1 MAPKELPRP
10 KPLLTREY
18 CCKWKESLKYLVQA
32 RRRRRKVLL
41 SGALP
46 RDTNLTVVP
55 ITEASS
61 NDDAARE
68 KRSQIYL
75 INYGLGLAIYILEG
89 LLWLKVVS
97 RTNLKESWLL
107 FGTALLIR
115 SRPVKGVMEYGGDS
129 WLSNSLGKESQF
141 NSEACNHGQYRR
153 RLVIGGP
160 WKKRIGNG
168 NH

>member
-1 MAPKELPRP
+1 M
-10 KPLLTREY
+10 
-18 CCKWKESLKYLVQA
+18 
-32 RRRRRKVLL
+32 LL

-89 LLWLKVVS
+89 LL
-97 RTNLKESWLL
+97 
-107 FGTALLIR
+107 
-115 SRPVKGVMEYGGDS
+115 
-129 WLSNSLGKESQF
+129 
-141 NSEACNHGQYRR
+141 
-153 RLVIGGP
+153 
-160 WKKRIGNG
+160 
-168 NH
+168 